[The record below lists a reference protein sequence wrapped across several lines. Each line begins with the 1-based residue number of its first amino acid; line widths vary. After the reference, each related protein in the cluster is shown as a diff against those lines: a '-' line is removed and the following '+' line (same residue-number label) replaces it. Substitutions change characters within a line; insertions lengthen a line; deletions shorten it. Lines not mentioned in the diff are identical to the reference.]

1 MKCQPLM
8 TFGGDLNNPTVNQR
22 ARHVFWIL
30 SDTKY
35 RVSFTNSTIYSA
47 ETQPQIKHTPP
58 KPRPKETKIHK
69 SSLSTA
75 SRSSKH

>member
-35 RVSFTNSTIYSA
+35 RVSFTNSAIYSA
-47 ETQPQIKHTPP
+47 ETQPQIKHLLPNLD
-58 KPRPKETKIHK
+58 PRKQNTQVFAVYSIP
-69 SSLSTA
+69 
-75 SRSSKH
+75 